1 MQGNPIAVWSMVA
14 AATFF
19 WGSNF
24 NAARALA
31 EHHLPALTA
40 AGGRFGI
47 AVVIFM
53 LLRCLRDKAE
63 SVLGARDML
72 ALAILGLIGVF
83 SFNYA
88 FFTAL
93 HTTSALNAA
102 LIMALSP
109 LLTTLLSA
117 WLLKTTVQRHQL
129 AGIGIAFVGVALVI
143 TGGHLSAL
151 RVAIGDLWMLY
162 ACAAWSVYTVLVKK
176 YAASVPPMQ
185 QARWTIAV
193 GSLALLA
200 IAQWQ
205 EPPLPVLMQQP
216 PVIFLILGYMAVCG
230 TVLAYVFWLRGIQA
244 LGPQRAAIAFNLV
257 PVSALLVNLALGTL
271 PAAEQCAGL
280 LLVFAG
286 VMVAS
291 GWRPPAL
298 KRSQGGAVKVCSET

>member
-1 MQGNPIAVWSMVA
+1 MPRSPIAIWGMVV

-40 AGGRFGI
+40 AGARFAI
-47 AVVIFM
+47 AVAILLLM
-53 LLRCLRDKAE
+53 RALRGKPESLLRP
-63 SVLGARDML
+63 RDML
-72 ALAILGLIGVF
+72 ALVILGLIGVF

-109 LLTTLLSA
+109 LTTTLLSA
-117 WLLKTTVQRHQL
+117 WLLKTTIQRNQI
-129 AGIGIAFVGVALVI
+129 AGIAIAFIGVALVI
-143 TGGHLSAL
+143 TGGHLAVL
-151 RVAIGDLWMLY
+151 HVAIGDLWMLY
-162 ACAAWSVYTVLVKK
+162 ACLAWSVYTVLVKK
-176 YAASVPPMQ
+176 YAATVPPLQ

-193 GSLALLA
+193 GALALIVLA
-200 IAQWQ
+200 LGH
-205 EPPLPVLMQQP
+205 ESPLPLLAQQP
-216 PVIFLILGYMAVCG
+216 PSVFLIMAYMAVCG
-230 TVLAYVFWLRGIQA
+230 TVLAYLFWLQGIQA
-244 LGPQRAAIAFNLV
+244 LGPQRAAITFNLV

-271 PAAEQCAGL
+271 PSAEQCLGL

-286 VMVAS
+286 VVVAS
-291 GWRPPAL
+291 GWRPYL
-298 KRSQGGAVKVCSET
+298 KRSAATAKVCSEI